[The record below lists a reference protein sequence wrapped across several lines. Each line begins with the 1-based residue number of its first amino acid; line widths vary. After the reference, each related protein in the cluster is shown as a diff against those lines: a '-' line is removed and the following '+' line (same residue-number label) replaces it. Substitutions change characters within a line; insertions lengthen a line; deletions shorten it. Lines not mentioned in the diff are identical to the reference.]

1 MKRICIDLDGVIAEL
16 KLPGQSYGDVG
27 VVPGAVEKLRALK
40 ESGHYLILNTARH
53 MKTCNGNVGLVQ
65 ARVGKQTLDWLAKHE
80 VPYDEVF
87 FGKPWAQIYLD
98 DNAMRFNSWDEI
110 DGDGSSV
117 PRYSEDEFR
126 KDIK

>member
-1 MKRICIDLDGVIAEL
+1 
-16 KLPGQSYGDVG
+16 
-27 VVPGAVEKLRALK
+27 
-40 ESGHYLILNTARH
+40 

-110 DGDGSSV
+110 DGDGSSF